1 MRAVDAL
8 LTSHPEWKGRF
19 TYVQVA
25 APSRSRL
32 PAYQQLQKEANELAQ
47 EINSRHGAVGYT
59 PIVLIARHHEPV
71 EVFELF
77 RASGLCIVSSLH
89 DGMNL
94 VAKEYVASR
103 DDEEGVLILSSF
115 TGASRELSEALIVNP
130 YDPVAV
136 GEAIHRALK
145 MPKAE
150 QQARMRL
157 MRELVRDRN
166 VYRWAGEMLLDAAK
180 LRQHSR
186 ILRMVSDTKLTHF
199 PTG

>member
-8 LTSHPEWKGRF
+8 LASHPEWKGRF
-19 TYVQVA
+19 TFVQVA

-32 PAYQQLQKEANELAQ
+32 PAYQQLQKEADELAQ
-47 EINSRHGAVGYT
+47 DINSRHGTDGYA
-59 PIVLIARHHEPV
+59 PIILIARHHEPA

-103 DDEEGVLILSSF
+103 DDDEGVLILSSF

-130 YDPVAV
+130 YDSHAV
-136 GEAIHRALK
+136 GEAIHRALN

-166 VYRWAGEMLLDAAK
+166 VYRWAGEMLQDAAK
-180 LRQHSR
+180 LRQRSR
-186 ILRMVSDTKLTHF
+186 ILRMISGKK
-199 PTG
+199 PNRSGAE